1 MNINIS
7 ASWVSCVYFK
17 IPVYYIFSVNYSV
30 NNTDTNLN
38 V

>member
-1 MNINIS
+1 MNIIL
-7 ASWVSCVYFK
+7 VHLGLVVFILKYQ
-17 IPVYYIFSVNYSV
+17 YTFSVNYSV